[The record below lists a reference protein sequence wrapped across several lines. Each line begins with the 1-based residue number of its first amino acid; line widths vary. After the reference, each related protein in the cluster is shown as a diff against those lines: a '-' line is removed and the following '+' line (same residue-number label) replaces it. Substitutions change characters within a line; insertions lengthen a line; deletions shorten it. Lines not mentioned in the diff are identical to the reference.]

1 MKLLRLSLVSLAA
14 ALALALFPADAPAL
28 EIEGR
33 VVNATTGRP
42 VPGQFV
48 NLLALRNQMVP
59 VRETQTDSQG
69 RYRFVIAA
77 NPNERFLVQVP
88 FRGVNYNQLVM
99 FSTGGRLT
107 TDVSVYEAD
116 AAPADISVQGQIIFL
131 EPHGD
136 HVRISESYSLR
147 NHSQPPR
154 TYNPDQG
161 SFRFA
166 LPDPVGDLQVSAG
179 RPGGMPLRQQPQA
192 TETEG
197 EYVIPFPLHPGE
209 TEIQLSYAVPVS
221 GTAFELTLPLA
232 VPAERRLLAVPRLG
246 VRLESAALT
255 EIEQSER
262 PEVRIYAVDAQAPG
276 LLTLRLEVDPEALAA
291 SPTPSTPE
299 ASEAQSLVSIV
310 PHPVYEKQWYIV
322 GLSLLVLLF
331 GLYYLSS
338 LDPGAG
344 STNDS
349 ARQSH

>member
-1 MKLLRLSLVSLAA
+1 MKLLRLSLVLLAA
-14 ALALALFPADAPAL
+14 ALTLALFPAEAPAV

-33 VVNATTGRP
+33 VVNATTGQP
-42 VPGQFV
+42 LPSQSV
-48 NLLALRNQMVP
+48 NLLALRGQMVP

-69 RYRFVIAA
+69 RYRFVVAA

-99 FSTGGRLT
+99 FSTGERIT

-116 AAPADISVQGQIIFL
+116 AAPADISVREQTFL
-131 EPHGD
+131 LDPHGD
-136 HVRISESYSLR
+136 HVRVTEFYLLD

-154 TYNPDQG
+154 TFNPDQG

-179 RPGGMPLRQQPQA
+179 RRGGMPLRQQPQP
-192 TETEG
+192 TETRG
-197 EYVIPFPLHPGE
+197 EYAIHFALHPGE
-209 TEIQLSYAVPVS
+209 TEIQLNYAVPVS
-221 GTAFELTLPLA
+221 GNTFELTLPLA
-232 VPAERRLLAVPRLG
+232 VPADRRHLAVPRQG

-255 EIEQSER
+255 EIEQQDVPRMRLYS
-262 PEVRIYAVDAQAPG
+262 VDTPVPG
-276 LLTLRLEVDPEALAA
+276 ELTLRLEVDPEALAA
-291 SPTPSTPE
+291 SPPPGAPE

-310 PHPVYEKQWYIV
+310 PNPVYRSQWYIV

-338 LDPGAG
+338 LDPGAR
-344 STNDS
+344 S
-349 ARQSH
+349 